1 MRFMDGGIFRQ
12 LLCLFALL
20 ATGQAAARAE
30 GNPVLLPEPAPVS
43 VTSPAASRIPRKT
56 APELLP
62 PAPFASRERAQGL
75 ELPQY
80 RMHIDLDTERAEVH
94 VEEAVRW
101 TNPGPL
107 PTQSLVFH
115 VVPNNQ
121 PDEETLDIAER
132 TVESLR
138 LDPRKSIDREGRRFH
153 LKSVQMGLT
162 ELPSHFDPEAD
173 THLHIQLPEPVQPG
187 QSVDVTLQFDL
198 DLPAKQGRLGQHK
211 GVTNLLNW
219 YPILAAYGNQ
229 GWDAVPY
236 IPWHQPWLN
245 EAGIYQVKL
254 RLPPGQE
261 AATGGHV
268 VSRSQ
273 DETGH
278 SILHIEGYGLRDFTV
293 VASDRF
299 EVYETVSNGT
309 PIRVLAFPEHQG
321 HARLSLQIAAECIE
335 QYSDWFGPYPYQE
348 FELVESYFG
357 WNGNESSGL
366 VMIDER
372 ILDVPQ
378 LAARYVEHLVSHE
391 ICHQWWYSAVG
402 TDGFREPWMDEGLA
416 QWLTRFRMEEKYGQN
431 SEILD
436 LPGGSKWGLPNIHYR
451 SLVHSGYALYTSRG
465 GDGKS
470 LASLEELGHI
480 HNLFFLVYDKG
491 ARVVGMIQHRLGRE
505 RFFGFLRLLYAEYK
519 FRILRA
525 DDFQRLLEE
534 YSGEDWDPFFD
545 DWLRSSR
552 TCDWKMDTVD
562 TVQEGHQFRTVA
574 RIVQTGDIAEPVEV
588 ALHLGPDIHS
598 DAETIV
604 EAMPGIS
611 GWIDRPENF
620 SEHRLNRS
628 NARQID
634 EKTWEFSF
642 ITDRPPK
649 QVQIDPQGWVIDQS
663 PSNNDW
669 KREIGVRYSPL
680 YTPIDEAPLIQP
692 FEKPAVVFGPGFDR
706 EGRVGLR
713 GAFIASNVLR
723 VSPFLA
729 YTTETNHENLSAGIE
744 SIFYNAP
751 WPNWQIGLRYEHSLF
766 TNINNDPGD
775 QAKLYARKILA
786 YTTSLIRPDL
796 SYIDFYT
803 RIGDNF
809 FPDTDASAPAPA
821 GIEDYRNIRAFGVS
835 FHADT
840 RMPYWNPRSGF
851 QFDTT
856 FEHGFVAFG
865 DGQTYD
871 RVDAQ
876 LSVIQSLPEGYGY
889 LSETRIATRFAGGYG
904 WSDNGEHFRFGGPG
918 RFRGRHSDTTEGNA
932 FWLTS
937 LEYRFPLSKE
947 LDVEV
952 VDNLAALR
960 SISGSVFYDVGES
973 FLSDESQGG
982 IDHAVGGGLY
992 FDLPLLS
999 FVETMTFRVEYGRS
1013 LERDTGVFW
1022 FGLFHA
1028 F

>member
-1 MRFMDGGIFRQ
+1 MDGGIFRQ
-12 LLCLFALL
+12 VFCFLVLVAI
-20 ATGQAAARAE
+20 GQSETRAQSD
-30 GNPVLLPEPAPVS
+30 GILLPEPGPVFINSGATSRVPRFSAPDF
-43 VTSPAASRIPRKT
+43 
-56 APELLP
+56 LP
-62 PAPFASRERAQGL
+62 PAPTAPHDAVAGL
-75 ELPQY
+75 NLPQY
-80 RMHIDLDTERAEVH
+80 RMDIDLDTDRGEVH

-101 TNPGPL
+101 TNPGPVS
-107 PTQSLVFH
+107 TRSLVFH
-115 VVPNNQ
+115 VVPNNK
-121 PDEETLDIAER
+121 PDEKTLMIAER

-138 LDPRKSIDREGRRFH
+138 LDPRKSIDREGQRFH
-153 LKSVQMGLT
+153 LKSVRMGDVDLRA
-162 ELPSHFDPEAD
+162 HFDPKAD
-173 THLHIQLPEPVQPG
+173 THLHVQLPEPVLPG
-187 QSVDVTLQFDL
+187 QSVEVAIRFDL
-198 DLPAKQGRLGQHK
+198 DLPPKQGRLGQHK

-219 YPILAAYGNQ
+219 YPILAAYGDQ

-245 EAGIYQVKL
+245 EAGIYRIRL
-254 RLPPGQE
+254 RLSPGQE

-273 DETGH
+273 DDSGH
-278 SILHIEGYGLRDFTV
+278 SILNIEGYGLRDFTI

-309 PIRVLAFPEHQG
+309 PIRVLAFAEHQG
-321 HARLSLQIAAECIE
+321 HARLCLQIAAECLE
-335 QYSDWFGPYPYQE
+335 QYSSWFGPYPYQE

-378 LAARYVEHLVSHE
+378 LAVRYVEHLVSHE

-402 TDGFREPWMDEGLA
+402 TDGYREPWMDEGLA

-431 SEILD
+431 AEILD
-436 LPGGSKWGLPNIHYR
+436 LPGGSRWGLPNIHYR
-451 SLVHSGYALYTSRG
+451 SFVHSGYALYTSRG

-470 LASLEELGHI
+470 LASLDDLGHI

-534 YSGEDWDPFFD
+534 YTGESWEQFFD

-552 TCDWKMDTVD
+552 TCDWKIASVD
-562 TVQEGHQFRTVA
+562 TVQEGAKFHTVA
-574 RIVQTGDIAEPVEV
+574 RVVQTGEIAEPIEV
-588 ALHLGPDIHS
+588 ALHLGSGPTPN
-598 DAETIV
+598 AETIV
-604 EAMPGIS
+604 EAMPGIAGLAERQWNDS
-611 GWIDRPENF
+611 
-620 SEHRLNRS
+620 SS
-628 NARQID
+628 RQID
-634 EKTWEFSF
+634 EMTWEFSF
-642 ITDRPPK
+642 VTDRPPK
-649 QVQIDPQGWVIDQS
+649 QIEIDPESWVIDQK
-663 PSNNDW
+663 PGNNDW
-669 KREIGVRYSPL
+669 KRDIEVRYSPL
-680 YTPIDEAPLIQP
+680 YTPIDEAALMQP
-692 FEKPAVVFGPGFDR
+692 FEKPANVFGTGFDK

-713 GAFIASNVLR
+713 GAFIASNEFR

-729 YTTETNHENLSAGIE
+729 YTTQTNQENLSAGVE
-744 SIFYNAP
+744 AVFYNAP
-751 WPNWQIGLRYEHSLF
+751 WPNWQAGMRYEHSLL
-766 TNINNDPGD
+766 TNINNTPGD
-775 QAKLYARKILA
+775 QAKLYVRKILA

-796 SYIDFYT
+796 SYIDFYA

-809 FPDTDASAPAPA
+809 FPDADTSGPAPP
-821 GIEDYRNIRAFGVS
+821 GVEDYRNIRAFGVS

-851 QFDTT
+851 QFDTN

-871 RVDAQ
+871 RVDGQ
-876 LSVIQSLPEGYGY
+876 FSVVQGLPEGHGY
-889 LSETRIATRFAGGYG
+889 LSETRIAARVAGGYG
-904 WSDNGEHFRFGGPG
+904 WSENGEHFRFGGPG
-918 RFRGRHSDTTEGNA
+918 RFRGRHSDVTEGNA

-937 LEYRFPLSKE
+937 LEYRFPLTGE
-947 LDVEV
+947 MDLEV

-973 FLSDESQGG
+973 YLFDKTQGG
-982 IDHAVGGGLY
+982 IDQAVGGGLY

-999 FVETMTFRVEYGRS
+999 FVETLTFRIEYGRS

-1022 FGLFHA
+1022 FGLYHA

>member
-1 MRFMDGGIFRQ
+1 MDGCIFRQ
-12 LLCLFALL
+12 LLCLLALV
-20 ATGQAAARAE
+20 ATAQSEHARAQS
-30 GNPVLLPEPAPVS
+30 GSIQLPEPSPIS
-43 VTSPAASRIPRKT
+43 VNSRAASRVPRQS
-56 APELLP
+56 APKLFP
-62 PAPFASRERAQGL
+62 PDPFASKNTVAGL
-75 ELPQY
+75 NLPQY
-80 RMHIDLDTERAEVH
+80 RMDIDLDTERGEVRVAEV
-94 VEEAVRW
+94 VRW
-101 TNPGPL
+101 TNPGPI

-115 VVPNNQ
+115 VVPNNH
-121 PDEETLDIAER
+121 PDEKTLAIAER

-138 LDPRKSIDREGRRFH
+138 LDPRKTIDRQGRRFH
-153 LKSVQMGLT
+153 LKSARMGNA
-162 ELPSHFDPEAD
+162 ELLSHFDPEAD
-173 THLHIQLPEPVQPG
+173 THLHIQLPAPVQPG
-187 QSVDVTLQFDL
+187 QSVEVELRFDL
-198 DLPAKQGRLGQHK
+198 DLPPKQGRLGQHK

-219 YPILAAYGNQ
+219 YPILAAYSDQ

-245 EAGIYQVKL
+245 EAGIYNVKL
-254 RLPPGQE
+254 RMSPGQE

-268 VSRSQ
+268 VSRFQ
-273 DETGH
+273 DEAGH
-278 SILHIEGYGLRDFTV
+278 SILNIEGYGLRDFTI

-321 HARLSLQIAAECIE
+321 HARLCLQIAAECIE

-378 LAARYVEHLVSHE
+378 LAGRYVEQLVSHE

-402 TDGFREPWMDEGLA
+402 TDGYREPWMDEGLA
-416 QWLTRFRMEEKYGQN
+416 QWLTRFRMEEKYGQDV
-431 SEILD
+431 EVLD

-470 LASLEELGHI
+470 LASLEDLGHI

-491 ARVVGMIQHRLGRE
+491 ARIVGMIQHRLGRE

-534 YSGEDWDPFFD
+534 YSGESWDQFFD

-552 TCDWKMDTVD
+552 TCDWKLANVE
-562 TVQEGHQFRTVA
+562 TVQEGDKFRTVA
-574 RIVQTGDIAEPVEV
+574 RVVQTGDIAEPIDV
-588 ALHLGPDIHS
+588 AIHLAPDMQS
-598 DAETIV
+598 EAETIV
-604 EAMPGIS
+604 ESMPGIS
-611 GWIDRPENF
+611 GLADRQW
-620 SEHRLNRS
+620 SDS

-634 EKTWEFSF
+634 KSTWEFSF
-642 ITDRPPK
+642 VTDRPPK
-649 QVQIDPQGWVIDQS
+649 QVQIDPEGWVIDQT
-663 PSNNDW
+663 PSNNNW
-669 KREIGVRYSPL
+669 KREIEFRYSPL
-680 YTPIDEAPLIQP
+680 YTPIDEASLIQP
-692 FEKPAVVFGPGFDR
+692 FEKPAIVFGPGFDK

-713 GAFIASNVLR
+713 GSLIASNVFR

-729 YTTETNHENLSAGIE
+729 YTTETNQENLAAGIE
-744 SIFYNAP
+744 SVFYNAP
-751 WPNWQIGLRYEHSLF
+751 WPNWQLGLRYEHSVL
-766 TNINNDPGD
+766 TNINNTPGD
-775 QAKLYARKILA
+775 QAKLYVRKILA

-809 FPDTDASAPAPA
+809 FPDADTSGPSAPGVA
-821 GIEDYRNIRAFGVS
+821 DYRNIRAFGAS

-851 QFDTT
+851 QFDTN

-871 RVDAQ
+871 RVDGQ
-876 LSVIQSLPEGYGY
+876 LSVIQGLPEGHGY
-889 LSETRIATRFAGGYG
+889 FSETRVAARVAGGYG

-918 RFRGRHSDTTEGNA
+918 RFRGRHSDVTEGNA

-937 LEYRFPLSKE
+937 LEYRFPLTGD
-947 LDVEV
+947 LDLEV

-973 FLSDESQGG
+973 FLFDKSQGG
-982 IDHAVGGGLY
+982 IDQAVGGGLY

-999 FVETMTFRVEYGRS
+999 FVETLTFRVEYGRS
-1013 LERDTGVFW
+1013 IERDTGVFW
-1022 FGLFHA
+1022 FGLYHA

>member
-1 MRFMDGGIFRQ
+1 MLRMDGCIFRQ
-12 LLCLFALL
+12 MLCFFALM
-20 ATGQAAARAE
+20 AIGQSVAHAQSEAVR
-30 GNPVLLPEPAPVS
+30 LPEPAPITLRS
-43 VTSPAASRIPRKT
+43 AASSSIAGRSSPK
-56 APELLP
+56 LLP
-62 PAPFASRERAQGL
+62 PEPSTIRSQVEGL
-75 ELPQY
+75 QLPQY
-80 RMHIDLDTERAEVH
+80 RMDIDLDTDGSEVH
-94 VEEAVRW
+94 VEETVRW
-101 TNPGPL
+101 TNPGPVA
-107 PTQSLVFH
+107 TKSLVFH
-115 VVPNNQ
+115 VVPNNR
-121 PDEETLDIAER
+121 PDEKTLAIAER

-138 LDPRKSIDREGRRFH
+138 LDPRKTIDRDGGRFH
-153 LKSVQMGLT
+153 LKSVQLGEQSLGA
-162 ELPSHFDPEAD
+162 HFDPEAD
-173 THLHIQLPEPVQPG
+173 THLHVQLPEEVQPG
-187 QSVDVTLQFDL
+187 QSVEVTLRFDL
-198 DLPAKQGRLGQHK
+198 DLPPKQGRLGQHK

-219 YPILAAYGNQ
+219 YPILAAYSDQ

-245 EAGIYQVKL
+245 EAGVYDVRL
-254 RLPPGQE
+254 RLSPGQE

-268 VSRSQ
+268 VSRSV
-273 DETGH
+273 DTTGH
-278 SILHIEGYGLRDFTV
+278 SVLDIEGYGLRDFTI

-299 EVYETVSNGT
+299 EVYETVSNGI

-378 LAARYVEHLVSHE
+378 LAGRYVEHLVSHE

-402 TDGFREPWMDEGLA
+402 TDGYREPWVDEGLA
-416 QWLTRFRMEEKYGQN
+416 QWLTRFRMEEKYGKDAQV
-431 SEILD
+431 LD

-451 SLVHSGYALYTSRG
+451 SLVHSGYALYASRG
-465 GDGKS
+465 GDGKT

-491 ARVVGMIQHRLGRE
+491 ARIVGMIQHRLGRE

-519 FRILRA
+519 FKILRA
-525 DDFQRLLEE
+525 DDFQRLLED
-534 YSGEDWDPFFD
+534 YSGESWQQFFD
-545 DWLRSSR
+545 DWLRSGR
-552 TCDWKMDTVD
+552 TCDWKIANVD
-562 TVQEGHQFRTVA
+562 TVQEGDKFRTVA
-574 RIVQTGDIAEPVEV
+574 RVVQTGEISEPIEV
-588 ALHLGPDIHS
+588 AVHLAPDMKS
-598 DAETIV
+598 EAKTIV

-611 GWIDRPENF
+611 GLSDRQWND
-620 SEHRLNRS
+620 S
-628 NARQID
+628 NTRQID
-634 EKTWEFSF
+634 EKTWEFTF
-642 ITDRPPK
+642 VTDRPPK
-649 QVQIDPQGWVIDQS
+649 QVEIDPDGWVIDQS

-669 KREIGVRYSPL
+669 KRDIEFRYSPL
-680 YTPIDEAPLIQP
+680 YTPIDEASLMQP
-692 FEKPAVVFGPGFDR
+692 FEKPAVVFGPGFDK

-713 GAFIASNVLR
+713 GSFIYSNVFR

-729 YTTETNHENLSAGIE
+729 YTTETNQENLSAGVE
-744 SIFYNAP
+744 SVFYNAP
-751 WPNWQIGLRYEHSLF
+751 WPNWQVGLRYEHSLL
-766 TNINNDPGD
+766 TNINNNPGD
-775 QAKLYARKILA
+775 QAKLYVRKILA

-796 SYIDFYT
+796 SYIDFYA

-809 FPDTDASAPAPA
+809 FPDADTSGPAAP
-821 GIEDYRNIRAFGVS
+821 GVEDYRNIRAFGVA

-851 QFDTT
+851 QFDAK

-871 RVDAQ
+871 RVDGQ
-876 LSVIQSLPEGYGY
+876 YSVIQGLPEGYGY
-889 LSETRIATRFAGGYG
+889 LSETRIAARAAAGYG
-904 WSDNGEHFRFGGPG
+904 WSENGEHFRFGGPG
-918 RFRGRHSDTTEGNA
+918 RFRGRHSDVTEGNA

-937 LEYRFPLSKE
+937 LEWRFPLTGE
-947 LDVEV
+947 MDLEV

-973 FLSDESQGG
+973 FLFDKSQGG
-982 IDHAVGGGLY
+982 VDQAVGGGLY

-999 FVETMTFRVEYGRS
+999 FVETLTFRVEYGRS

-1022 FGLFHA
+1022 FGLYHA